1 MSPVALPIVVLVPG
15 AFGTPAGFD
24 KMIPYLNGL
33 QTHPGAYP
41 SSNPPDPMNAS
52 CSDDIAALRRTLLS
66 LLDQQRDLVILAHS
80 YGGVVAGGAAKG
92 LDRASR
98 AAQGQTS
105 AVVGLIY
112 VAGNM

>member
-1 MSPVALPIVVLVPG
+1 MSLPIVVLVPG
-15 AFGTPAGFD
+15 GFGTPAGFD
-24 KMIPYLNGL
+24 KMIPYLDGL

-41 SSNPPDPMNAS
+41 SNNPPDPMSVS
-52 CSDDIAALRRTLLS
+52 CSDDIATLRKTLLS

-92 LDRASR
+92 LDKASR